1 MITFSVDT
9 SDLDAKMDRLT
20 KIDIERIHEGI
31 GVIIEGHVV
40 RKIDELGLVDLGAF
54 KASISYR
61 TYPDHVL
68 IHDGVHYGVHLE
80 YGTRP
85 HKIRAKNKKVLHWKK
100 DGKDVFAYSVNHPG
114 TKEYAPFRKGLIAS
128 QDDVTAF
135 VRSSIINC
143 ISGGG

>member
-1 MITFSVDT
+1 MMTFSIDT
-9 SDLDAKMDRLT
+9 SDLDHKLDKLT
-20 KIDIERIHEGI
+20 RIDKRKIYEGI
-31 GVIIEGHVV
+31 GVIIERHVV

-54 KASISYR
+54 KASISHR

-68 IHDGVHYGVHLE
+68 IHDGVHYGAGLE
-80 YGTRP
+80 FGTRP
-85 HKIRAKNKKVLHWKK
+85 HKISAKNKKALHWKK

-128 QDDVTAF
+128 QDDVAAF

-143 ISGGG
+143 VGG